1 MLYLTRRA
9 GVGEAAHQWFSPAT
23 WLADDLRAAIEVGR
37 TWRAN
42 SDGSTSMDG
51 NDGSS

>member
-1 MLYLTRRA
+1 MLYLARRA

-23 WLADDLRAAIEVGR
+23 WLADDLRAAIEFGR

-42 SDGSTSMDG
+42 SGVTASIDG